1 VERSDLYRGV
11 GKSTVQIADPSEI
24 GRTASTSYS
33 MIESQKL
40 VTKVFD
46 SSALMIDPLEV
57 AALLGYPDGKQV
69 PPKVLGILPE
79 LQARAVELFQPMYQ
93 YAIFPI
99 RSIDQEEQTVT
110 LESMHVF
117 HGEGVVETLRY
128 STQAAIFL
136 VTLGHPIIE
145 EIERLNRVDVSKG
158 FFLDV
163 ISSVAVENLAEQVH
177 LEIAHLI
184 LGQGLYVGHRYSPG
198 FCDWDLTQ
206 QRVMFS
212 LLDSSVL
219 SVQLTDHCMMIP
231 RKSVSAIF
239 GAGRERVEMVISP
252 CGYCKRTD
260 CMARREDYMNI
271 LYQSEESHEPL

>member
-1 VERSDLYRGV
+1 MERSDLYRGV

-198 FCDWDLTQ
+198 FCVWDLTQ

>member
-1 VERSDLYRGV
+1 MYRGV
-11 GKSTVQIADPSEI
+11 GKSTVQIADLSEI

-57 AALLGYPDGKQV
+57 AALLGYPNGKQV
-69 PPKVLGILPE
+69 PPKVLGILTE

-110 LESMHVF
+110 LGSMHVF
-117 HGEGVVETLRY
+117 HGEGIVEALRY

-136 VTLGHPIIE
+136 VTLGHPIVK
-145 EIERLNRVDVSKG
+145 EIERLNRVDVSRS

-163 ISSVAVENLAEQVH
+163 LSSVAVENLAEQVH

-198 FCDWDLTQ
+198 LCDWDLTQ
-206 QRVMFS
+206 QRVLFS

-231 RKSVSAIF
+231 RKSVSAII

-271 LYQSEESHEPL
+271 LYQSEESHGPL

>member
-1 VERSDLYRGV
+1 
-11 GKSTVQIADPSEI
+11 
-24 GRTASTSYS
+24 

-99 RSIDQEEQTVT
+99 RSIDQKEQTVT

-271 LYQSEESHEPL
+271 LYQSEESHGPL